1 MLATCGC
8 QRYEMVH
15 TESSA
20 WRWVRT
26 AVGTAPDGLGDL
38 TEAGTDVRESGVMMV
53 RDVASLVLAPLAQV
67 SAAELPQIVSSVH
80 PSSANSAA
88 RNGAS
93 PTAKNSSSCGG
104 LTDVPLSMVWA
115 WPRWC
120 T

>member
-15 TESSA
+15 TELNA
-20 WRWVRT
+20 WRCVRT
-26 AVGTAPDGLGDL
+26 AVGSTPDGLGDL
-38 TEAGTDVRESGVMMV
+38 TEAGTDVRERSNDGP
-53 RDVASLVLAPLAQV
+53 DVVSLILAPLAQV

-104 LTDVPLSMVWA
+104 LTDVPLSIA
-115 WPRWC
+115 
-120 T
+120 